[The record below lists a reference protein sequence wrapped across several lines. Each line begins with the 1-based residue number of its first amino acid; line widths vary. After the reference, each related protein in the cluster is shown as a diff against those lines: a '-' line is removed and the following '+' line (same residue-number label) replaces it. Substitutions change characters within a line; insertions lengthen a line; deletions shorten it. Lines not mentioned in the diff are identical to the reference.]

1 MSEQRQRGQPG
12 VSGARRAPAIA
23 LGVVVALCVLI
34 GVVLFAVGMAQMR

>member
-1 MSEQRQRGQPG
+1 MSEPRDREQPG
-12 VSGARRAPAIA
+12 VAAARRLPAIA